1 MNEKNGPGSPL
12 QALLLIPI
20 FAAIYAIQSK
30 ENLEQVMAI
39 IQLILNGELLAVNME
54 AGSSAAIN
62 GAPQILTAAA
72 AIFVFAVLIIGIGAA
87 FRRWSSGKKLV
98 DSTVQKVEVNQSK
111 GKAPL
116 RRRSHKSVVKNGGFL
131 E

>member
-12 QALLLIPI
+12 QAILLIPI
-20 FAAIYAIQSK
+20 FAVIYAMQSE
-30 ENLEQVMAI
+30 ENLEQVVAI
-39 IQLILNGELLAVNME
+39 IQLILNGELWAVNTDT
-54 AGSSAAIN
+54 ASSVAIN

-87 FRRWSSGKKLV
+87 FRRWSNGKKLV
-98 DSTVQKVEVNQSK
+98 DSTVQKVEVNQVK

-116 RRRSHKSVVKNGGFL
+116 RRRSHKSVVNNGGFL